1 MFAVGEETSKPET
14 SYSYDENFIATPH
27 QITQSQE
34 TLFVPLHSV
43 FLSFFFGLLRSL
55 PQICR
60 VWLTQTPEKN
70 TNQVILSPKSRI

>member
-43 FLSFFFGLLRSL
+43 FLSFFFVYWDHYRKFVGFDSL
-55 PQICR
+55 KP
-60 VWLTQTPEKN
+60 LK
-70 TNQVILSPKSRI
+70 KY